1 MFKAIYKTEW
11 FFIKVMPIAFF
22 ESKPTLKTIHGCFVS
37 YNYKM
42 LLLHGH
48 LITSSMVFWDITG
61 VGKLLELMT
70 LIGRSLLGE

>member
-1 MFKAIYKTEW
+1 
-11 FFIKVMPIAFF
+11 
-22 ESKPTLKTIHGCFVS
+22 
-37 YNYKM
+37 M